1 VSVRSS
7 DFERDAVV
15 LCGFYFGLVVISSQ
29 LKGCPSF
36 SNELPTVQKVIFK
49 YVRPIADRMAQN
61 LEIISET
68 FSTNQNSAHGIYD

>member
-1 VSVRSS
+1 MR
-7 DFERDAVV
+7 
-15 LCGFYFGLVVISSQ
+15 
-29 LKGCPSF
+29 
-36 SNELPTVQKVIFK
+36 LPTVQKVIFK